1 MMPGPAPLP
10 PPGGPPAGWYPDP
23 TGWGM
28 RYFDGREWATAQAR
42 PIPVEP
48 VREPHPTLRLTDAL
62 VALAILFVS
71 LVIAKVVSA
80 VVVDL
85 GASVLVDAAVAL
97 VLAYG
102 PSLWWCWRV
111 SQRERAGPQAVG
123 WRFQWV
129 DAGWGPLLYVG
140 AMAGQIIVL
149 LVLVRL
155 GVPFTSNVENTSDLD
170 RTASYVVALIATAV
184 VAAPLVEELVFR
196 GVVLRGL
203 TSRLGVVAAVPLQ
216 GALFGAAH
224 VDPSRGA
231 GNIGLA
237 IALGTV
243 GCAFGLV
250 AALTRR
256 LGAPIIAH
264 AILNGVV
271 VTLVLT
277 GVTDDLERDF
287 GVLLALVR

>member
-1 MMPGPAPLP
+1 MTTSPAPLP

-23 TGWGM
+23 TGWGV
-28 RYFDGREWATAQAR
+28 RYFDGRQWAAGPPVAV
-42 PIPVEP
+42 PVEP
-48 VREPHPTLRLTDAL
+48 ARQTHPTLRFSDAL
-62 VALAILFVS
+62 VALVILLVS
-71 LVIAKVVSA
+71 LVIAKLVGELLA
-80 VVVDL
+80 DRD
-85 GASVLVDAAVAL
+85 ASILVDAAVA
-97 VLAYG
+97 VAVGYA

-111 SQRERAGPQAVG
+111 WRRERGGPQALG
-123 WRFQWV
+123 WRFRWV

-140 AMAGQIIVL
+140 AMIAQI
-149 LVLVRL
+149 LVVVVITRL
-155 GVPFTSNVENTSDLD
+155 GVPFTSNVESTDDVD
-170 RTASYVVALIATAV
+170 RTAAYVVAMIATAV

-203 TSRLGVVAAVPLQ
+203 TSRLGVVAAVSIQ

-224 VDPSRGA
+224 VDPSRGS

-237 IALGTV
+237 IALSTV

-250 AALTRR
+250 AVLTRR
-256 LGAPIIAH
+256 LGASIIAH

-277 GVTDDLERDF
+277 GVTDDLDRDF
-287 GVLLALVR
+287 GALLGVVR